1 MSQRL
6 CVSLRDDAT
15 RQLRVPIA
23 AAACQCDED
32 WHSGK
37 LSLKILFFRS
47 LSIKQSGLHT
57 KKMPRARI
65 CGHVGSVGGC
75 LDGRA
80 LAALGRNKTQS
91 AGKKNMSGVLLGGG
105 REERIVERRGR
116 AVAARPRSAPLRG
129 GPGGRLS
136 SRQ

>member
-1 MSQRL
+1 MP

-37 LSLKILFFRS
+37 LSLKIFFFRS

-57 KKMPRARI
+57 KMPRARSADVVRTVE
-65 CGHVGSVGGC
+65 GVLVGKQRQGSGK
-75 LDGRA
+75 
-80 LAALGRNKTQS
+80 NKNLS
-91 AGKKNMSGVLLGGG
+91 AGKKNMSAFWGQ
-105 REERIVERRGR
+105 RRIVEKQGR
-116 AVAARPRSAPLRG
+116 ELEARPLLYPDSCSARG
-129 GPGGRLS
+129 GIGSCPRLID
-136 SRQ
+136 